1 MTFKSVTWYRIAV
14 VLGVANLAGGWF
26 AAAAAE
32 PLHATT
38 HAALAVAFALLAQR
52 LRRRARENEQ
62 EEGQNEIEGS
72 ESLEVLKNELQTLR
86 MELSETQERLDFTE
100 RVLAKRPE
108 SPRVDPPR
116 QDR

>member
-1 MTFKSVTWYRIAV
+1 MKSKWVMWYRIAV

-32 PLHATT
+32 PLHATA
-38 HAALAVAFALLAQR
+38 HAALAVAFALWAQR
-52 LRRRARENEQ
+52 LRRRVRESE
-62 EEGQNEIEGS
+62 EEGSQSEVEGAESIEA
-72 ESLEVLKNELQTLR
+72 LKNELQTLR

-108 SPRVDPPR
+108 GPRVSPPR
-116 QDR
+116 QDP